1 MMPEETSY
9 KPCAN
14 CGDEWSETLEHSG
27 QPLCESCYNVWR
39 CGCGKGCESCTE
51 EVSS

>member
-9 KPCAN
+9 EPCAN

-27 QPLCESCYNVWR
+27 QPLCEACYNVWR

-51 EVSS
+51 GVKA